1 MRRTIISALSVL
13 LTVALGSILF
23 AQENAI
29 DLRGTWVG
37 ETDFPGTPGKD
48 PVTLVLKREGTAYS
62 GTISVGETRNAA
74 IENITF
80 KDDDSF
86 SFEFTM
92 TQGENKIRISVKLDY
107 ISDRILGNQL
117 MGAWSM
123 ETGVYGLLE
132 LELKK

>member
-1 MRRTIISALSVL
+1 MAAVG
-13 LTVALGSILF
+13 APG
-23 AQENAI
+23 
-29 DLRGTWVG
+29 RGLA
-37 ETDFPGTPGKD
+37 F
-48 PVTLVLKREGTAYS
+48 LC
-62 GTISVGETRNAA
+62 ISVA
-74 IENITF
+74 
-80 KDDDSF
+80 SV
-86 SFEFTM
+86 EFTM